1 VSMIVG
7 IFPDGSKLAGLI
19 NSLVSAGKEPSRL
32 TVLWCD
38 EVPTELASMGPEFV
52 WLGDVVRSSSGGM
65 ITDSGGIRVPGLNSG
80 GSTGSSSLVENDEL
94 LDSLS
99 DLAIPDGRTDDYAR
113 AIEQGRLVVGYPG
126 DADSAGTRQLFASA
140 GATTVEEF

>member
-1 VSMIVG
+1 MIVG

-19 NSLVSAGKEPSRL
+19 DALVSSGKDTKRL
-32 TVLWCD
+32 RVLWCE
-38 EVPTELASMGPEFV
+38 EVPTELASAGPEFV
-52 WLGDVVRSSSGGM
+52 WLGDIIRSSSGGI
-65 ITDSGGIRVPGLNSG
+65 ITDSGGTRVPGLNSG
-80 GSTGSSSLVENDEL
+80 GSSGGSSIVENDEL

-113 AIEQGRLVVGYPG
+113 AVEQGRLVVGYPG
-126 DADSAGTRQLFASA
+126 DADAAGTRQLFAST